1 MGFING
7 TNVVVQLEGKP
18 IGHSTSCSMTF
29 NTDLPE
35 ATNKDSAGWR
45 EVIAGVRDAEVSFD
59 GMVDPTDD
67 GVTKQGVKYLTAA
80 YTGRTQLTVI
90 FGTGTT
96 GEEIYTFE
104 AFLSNLELTADA
116 EQPATYSGT
125 LTSTGAIV
133 PSDNA

>member
-7 TNVVVQLEGKP
+7 NNIAVQLEGKA
-18 IGHSTSCSMTF
+18 IGHTTSGTMNF
-29 NTDLPE
+29 ETDTPE
-35 ATNKDSAGWR
+35 ATNKNSGGFR
-45 EVIAGVRDAEVSFD
+45 EIIAGVKSAEVSFD

-67 GVTKQGVKYLTAA
+67 GTTFQGVKYLTNAWVN
-80 YTGRTQLTVI
+80 GTQLTVI

-104 AFLSNLELTADA
+104 GYISNLELTSEAN
-116 EQPATYSGT
+116 QPATYSGT
-125 LTSTGAIV
+125 ITSTGAIV